1 MIHQDQIDHQIK
13 NIQTQIAD
21 AFEMFNVHASSFSF
35 SVALLIILQFVS
47 HIDRD
52 KFQNDVRRAQR
63 NDHAELVQ
71 KIEHLSAND
80 QRILDAIQVQGGV
93 QRRVEELLVAVFKVG
108 LLIIWSIRPHQ
119 ALIWDSVLRAS
130 VARRRTLHGQTFFE
144 VLAVLCSA
152 CLKAV
157 HK

>member
-1 MIHQDQIDHQIK
+1 MIHQDKIDHRIK

-35 SVALLIILQFVS
+35 SVALLIILQFAS

-52 KFQNDVRRAQR
+52 KFQNDVRQAQR

-71 KIEHLSAND
+71 KLEHLSAND

-119 ALIWDSVLRAS
+119 ALI
-130 VARRRTLHGQTFFE
+130 
-144 VLAVLCSA
+144 
-152 CLKAV
+152 
-157 HK
+157 